1 MILHSSDVVGS
12 FVMKLI
18 VGGTEAF
25 VVFMGFG
32 SFVLK
37 KETDDD
43 DCDVDGDVNYHTVHP
58 GQE

>member
-1 MILHSSDVVGS
+1 MILYSGDVVGS

-18 VGGTEAF
+18 VGGTEPF

-43 DCDVDGDVNYHTVHP
+43 DCDVDGDVNRYL
-58 GQE
+58 